1 MTQFELL
8 NEIGLT
14 LFLKEQ
20 VAALS
25 SKTRQT
31 SSLTELTFCTSCPLS
46 LSLSLL
52 CIHLLVTVHK
62 NSILLPYLKTL
73 LSILDKVK

>member
-8 NEIGLT
+8 NEISLT

-31 SSLTELTFCTSCPLS
+31 SSQELTFCTSCPLS

-52 CIHLLVTVHK
+52 CIHLLVTVRK
-62 NSILLPYLKTL
+62 NSVLLPYLKPL
-73 LSILDKVK
+73 LSILGKVK

>member
-31 SSLTELTFCTSCPLS
+31 SSLTELTFCTSCPP
-46 LSLSLL
+46 SLSLL
-52 CIHLLVTVHK
+52 YIHLLVTVHK
-62 NSILLPYLKTL
+62 NSILLPYLKPL
-73 LSILDKVK
+73 LSILGKVK